1 MAAKENC
8 DLPVIVT
15 LTFDEDGKLLTGAD
29 VLSAVAMVEGLGAD
43 AVGFNCGLG
52 PKQMRR
58 LLPQLIEACS
68 LPIVLNPNAGL
79 PVQRDGKTVF
89 DVAADEFA
97 ALMQEMIPLGISVA
111 GGCCGT
117 TPEHIKALIEKC
129 YGMKPGGH
137 VAAFAASRTY
147 HRLAGAI
154 EDAGFIVFKN
164 LIFINLTK
172 PLFQGVNHGFSRV
185 RGKEAGF

>member
-1 MAAKENC
+1 MS
-8 DLPVIVT
+8 P
-15 LTFDEDGKLLTGAD
+15 LT
-29 VLSAVAMVEGLGAD
+29 VAMVEGLGAD

-58 LLPQLIEACS
+58 LLPQLKEACS

-97 ALMQEMIPLGISVA
+97 AMMQEMIPLGISVA

-129 YGMKPGGH
+129 YGMQPGGRR
-137 VAAFAASRTY
+137 SC
-147 HRLAGAI
+147 
-154 EDAGFIVFKN
+154 D
-164 LIFINLTK
+164 LTVVSSY
-172 PLFQGVNHGFSRV
+172 G
-185 RGKEAGF
+185 